1 MDSEFICNMEG
12 YLPKY
17 TTERNMTMQDV
28 RRIFQLTPAP
38 PKVEDLNEHIINAVK
53 EKDWKHFLFFLHGY
67 EKKLNRKLEK
77 FRTGSCDFRYDPEQF
92 LDLKLAIVE
101 MMMEKLPEY
110 DIGSEAK
117 FTTFVFHDM
126 RDAMLEVCMWDES
139 WTLDSLSH
147 YKSIRSAAVISNNF
161 PEAREEFAKQHNC
174 DLKTADKF
182 IREARSLHSRQQLTY
197 ENDNGEETEIRWP
210 VRHRDFVQILTD
222 AQLRMA
228 VREAFEKLSPR
239 DRYFLEKR
247 NGICMTCGHVKERK
261 ECLTFDQLGAVY
273 NITTADGAEQAYRKA
288 VENLVIQMMQDGNLH
303 TISVKL
309 KHKTKS
315 KKKTAAAVYEYQVD
329 CDGDWG
335 EIYFDFET
343 GSHYIHRLADWD
355 TTKTKPYTK
364 RVIDFVLKQDSENLP
379 KEKLIAVEK

>member
-1 MDSEFICNMEG
+1 MDAEFVCNMEG

-17 TTERNMTMQDV
+17 TMERNMTMQDV
-28 RRIFQLTPAP
+28 RRIFQLTPEP
-38 PKVEDLNEHIINAVK
+38 PNVEALNEHIINAVK

-67 EKKLNRKLEK
+67 EKYLNRRVKR
-77 FRTGSCDFRYDPEQF
+77 FRTDSCDFRYNPEHF

-101 MMMEKLPEY
+101 IMVEKLPEY

-117 FTTFVFHDM
+117 FTTYVFRHM
-126 RDAMLEVCMWDES
+126 RDAMLEICNRDES
-139 WTLDSLSH
+139 WTVKKLNY
-147 YKSIRSAAVISNNF
+147 YKVLRRAAFISNNY
-161 PEAREEFAKQHNC
+161 PNAREEFAKLHNC
-174 DLKTADKF
+174 SLEKADQY
-182 IREARSLHSRQQLTY
+182 IREARSLHSRQELAY
-197 ENDNGEETEIRWP
+197 ENDYGEESEIRWP

-228 VREAFEKLSPR
+228 AREAFEKLSPR

-247 NGICMTCGHVKERK
+247 NGICMNCGYVKKKK

-288 VENLVIQMMQDGNLH
+288 VENLAIQMMKDGSLH
-303 TISVKL
+303 TITIKL

-315 KKKTAAAVYEYQVD
+315 KKKIAAAVYEYQVD
-329 CDGDWG
+329 CNGDWG

-343 GSHYIHRLADWD
+343 GCHYIHRLADWD
-355 TTKTKPYTK
+355 TTKTKPYAK

-379 KEKLIAVEK
+379 QEKLIAVEI

>member
-1 MDSEFICNMEG
+1 MDFEFVCNLEG

-17 TTERNMTMQDV
+17 TMERNMTMRDV
-28 RRIFQLTPAP
+28 RRIFQLTPEP
-38 PKVEDLNEHIINAVK
+38 PKVEDLNEHIIHAVQ

-67 EKKLNRKLEK
+67 EKKLNRKVEK
-77 FRTGSCDFRYDPEQF
+77 FRTGSCDFRYDPEHF

-110 DIGSEAK
+110 DVGSEAK

-126 RDAMLEVCMWDES
+126 RNAMLDICRRDES
-139 WTLDSLSH
+139 WSFKKLNT
-147 YKSIRSAAVISNNF
+147 YKGIRKAAYISCNF
-161 PEAREEFAKQHNC
+161 PNAREEFAKIHKC
-174 DLKTADKF
+174 SLEKADQY

-228 VREAFEKLSPR
+228 AREAFEKLSPR

-247 NGICMTCGHVKERK
+247 NGICMTCGHVKEKK

-288 VENLVIQMMQDGNLH
+288 VENLAIQMMQDGNLH

-309 KHKTKS
+309 KHKPKS
-315 KKKTAAAVYEYQVD
+315 KKKIAAAVYEYQVD

-355 TTKTKPYTK
+355 TTKTKPYAK
-364 RVIDFVLKQDSENLP
+364 RVIDFIWKQDSENLP
-379 KEKLIAVEK
+379 KEKLIAVKK